1 MHGALLEYSS
11 PYRTVFTSYGM
22 FSTPLRRCG
31 RGRENGLVAI
41 HPQRRNARPPPPP
54 PRLASL
60 PPGGARSSK
69 MKKDALL
76 PAGYAF
82 SESSKCIHTRY
93 QVRILRT
100 DRPRKTGPLAV
111 VHCHGP
117 QWNLDSGSLPCNIS
131 VPGRVFCR
139 PEVALPDR
147 SATLEVV
154 GKSRGSLHLT
164 TTARLSP
171 SGLKAESRNKSQL
184 PR

>member
-1 MHGALLEYSS
+1 MRARAREWPGRD
-11 PYRTVFTSYGM
+11 P
-22 FSTPLRRCG
+22 STAEEC
-31 RGRENGLVAI
+31 A
-41 HPQRRNARPPPPP
+41 AAAAAAS
-54 PRLASL
+54 PRLAS
-60 PPGGARSSK
+60 PGGARSSK

-111 VHCHGP
+111 APASAAHCHGP

-147 SATLEVV
+147 SATLEGV